1 MAIPRTEQE
10 TVITFDVQEQKWH
23 LYTSYPPHI
32 RKYQELVENVT
43 EHREENNLVAIEG
56 HLLSDVYGAL
66 KKKRTLTEE
75 QKERLAEQLNRTRS
89 SNN

>member
-10 TVITFDVQEQKWH
+10 TIITFDVHEQKWH

-32 RKYQELVENVT
+32 RKYEELVENVT
-43 EHREENNLVAIEG
+43 HTLEENNVVAIEG
-56 HLLSDVYGAL
+56 HLLSDVSGTL

-75 QKERLAEQLNRTRS
+75 QKERLAEQLSKSRT